1 MRPAPAH
8 LHYDSGG
15 QKEYCL
21 SFGDATASRSIL
33 IVPPLF
39 DEMNRTRRMLVE
51 VMRSMA
57 DRGVRTLIA
66 DLPGCNESVADLAT
80 QTLESWQDAVEEAAR
95 QLGATHIASLRGGC
109 LVDHRPGLPH
119 WRLAPVGGSSLLKA
133 MLRTRIAAE
142 KESGNTVTI
151 EQLMAKA
158 RSGPIEL
165 SGNMLGVGML
175 QSLDKAEA
183 VGVDNLCEVKLAD
196 IDGSPLWLRAE
207 PAENA
212 AMSSAIAA
220 DLDRWSASCGG

>member
-1 MRPAPAH
+1 
-8 LHYDSGG
+8 
-15 QKEYCL
+15 
-21 SFGDATASRSIL
+21 
-33 IVPPLF
+33 
-39 DEMNRTRRMLVE
+39 MLVE
-51 VMRSMA
+51 VMQSMA

-66 DLPGCNESVADLAT
+66 DLPGCNESVADLAA
-80 QTLESWQDAVEEAAR
+80 QTLESWQDAVEEAVR

-109 LVDHRPGLPH
+109 LVDHRPVLPH
-119 WRLAPVGGSSLLKA
+119 WRLAPVRGSSLLKA

-142 KESGNTVTI
+142 KESGNKVTI

-158 RSGPIEL
+158 RSGAIEL

-212 AMSSAIAA
+212 DMSSAIAA